1 MQDYSSYIGGNCM
14 LVQYQKRNLEKLQ
27 EVTKDYNELVVVGST
42 NSGRKYV
49 VENWGNSIQ
58 KSIIIEL
65 NVSANKVPYSA
76 LISAINE
83 VDYFK
88 KDRLKI
94 TPTFAITGI
103 VGSINASLEK
113 DTLFKTEVE
122 LIKLF
127 SRAAKRHTIVFIID
141 KAFLIEDG
149 SIELIEK
156 FRRECKK
163 NKNIY
168 IIYVSN
174 TAEDSKKNIYFD
186 DISTCGLPQK
196 TLLRELNLVPY
207 MNLNEKVINFIFNNI
222 SNNIY
227 LLLQIIEDI
236 NTGNLDVFLNNY
248 DKNHTIDKLLEY
260 SENKNEYKKQL
271 SELLSIC
278 AISEHYFQSID
289 FAYLLEEHKS
299 IINSLL
305 EYAQKKYLLT
315 NTDDSFYILFGVVKK
330 IYAGLN
336 EIEKQ
341 KLYIKIVEMFT
352 NVHPSKYYQKYTF
365 AKLAS
370 MNGYSNYL
378 VQFLFSEIRLNH
390 GVDISKYKD
399 ELNEREL
406 NLVKAYNK
414 AYGYNNSK
422 EYDKCIEELSTLR
435 ELSIEFLYEINIVM
449 SQALIKKMDELSR
462 TRAISILNYE
472 KSLTD
477 ENLKFRLNIR
487 KIAALVHIGEY
498 EQALIS
504 CKQTIGYLVNK
515 FNETHA
521 LEYRYYLN
529 VIYRKFSYVS
539 AYDTSTNEVEASV
552 DFFRKHQSEYHT
564 GYYIAL
570 NNLLSLYIINMQT
583 DKATNT
589 KKELEELLIIKN
601 NINFPRREILEN
613 NFLLYD
619 FFIKSVDSRKICE
632 SFKVLYSKNKGGADH
647 ILITSNYSIFL
658 MFNNEFELAEKI
670 LRNTIPDT
678 VGDLEGIYDTRIKIN
693 LAICKFLMD
702 NKNRDECIMMLN
714 SVQYNQ
720 QAPYYKNRLDE
731 LNNIKQLMNT
741 IVSCNDANEWCEAF
755 KSYISTP
762 LSVYTTYQQGFVY
775 TTLFNWDDD

>member
-1 MQDYSSYIGGNCM
+1 M
-14 LVQYQKRNLEKLQ
+14 LVQYQKRNLEMLQ
-27 EVTKDYNELVVVGST
+27 EITKDNKELVVVGST

-49 VENWGNSIQ
+49 IENWANSIH
-58 KSIIIEL
+58 KSIIL
-65 NVSANKVPYSA
+65 NLKVSTNKVPYSS
-76 LISAINE
+76 LISSIKE

-88 KDRLKI
+88 KNRLKI
-94 TPTFAITGI
+94 TPTLSISGI
-103 VGSINASLEK
+103 IGSINASLEMDK
-113 DTLFKTEVE
+113 MFKIEME
-122 LIKLF
+122 LIKLL
-127 SRAAKRHTIVFIID
+127 SRTAKRHTIVFIID

-149 SIELIEK
+149 SLELIEK

-163 NKNIY
+163 GKNIY

-174 TAEDSKKNIYFD
+174 TTEDNKKNIYFD
-186 DISTCGLPQK
+186 DISSCGLSQK
-196 TLLRELNLVPY
+196 ALLRELNLVPH
-207 MNLNEKVINFIFNNI
+207 MNLNDKVINFIFNNI
-222 SNNIY
+222 NNNIY
-227 LLLQIIEDI
+227 LLIQIIEDL
-236 NTGNLDVFLNNY
+236 NAGNLDALLDNY

-260 SENKNEYKKQL
+260 SEHKNEYKKQL
-271 SELLSIC
+271 NELLSIC

-289 FAYLLEEHKS
+289 FAYLLEEHES

-315 NTDDSFYILFGVVKK
+315 DSGDSFHILFGIVNK
-330 IYAGLN
+330 IYASLN

-341 KLYIKIVEMFT
+341 KIYIKIVEMFN

-365 AKLAS
+365 ARLAA
-370 MNGYSNYL
+370 MNGYSKYL
-378 VQFLFSEIRLNH
+378 VQYLFSEIRLNH
-390 GVDISKYKD
+390 GVDIAKFQN

-406 NLVKAYNK
+406 NLVKSYNK
-414 AYGYNNSK
+414 AYGYNISK
-422 EYDKCIEELSTLR
+422 EYDKCIDELSALR
-435 ELSIEFLYEINIVM
+435 ELSIEFLCEVNILM
-449 SQALIKKMDELSR
+449 SQALIKKLDELSR

-472 KSLTD
+472 KCLTD

-498 EQALIS
+498 EQALVS
-504 CKQTIGYLVNK
+504 CKETIGYLVNK

-521 LEYRYYLN
+521 LEYEYYLN

-539 AYDTSTNEVEASV
+539 AYDTSINEVETSV

-570 NNLLSLYIINMQT
+570 NNLLSLYIINMQI
-583 DKATNT
+583 DKATDT
-589 KKELEELLIIKN
+589 KKEIEELLITKN
-601 NINFPRREILEN
+601 NVNFPRREILEN
-613 NFLLYD
+613 NLLLYN
-619 FFIKSVDSRKICE
+619 FFINSIDSKKICE
-632 SFKVLYSKNKGGADH
+632 GFKILYDGNKGGADH

-670 LRNTIPDT
+670 LCDTIPDT
-678 VGDLEGIYDTRIKIN
+678 ERDLEGIYDTRIKIN

-702 NKNRDECIMMLN
+702 NKNRDQCIAMLN

-741 IVSCNDANEWCEAF
+741 IESCNDANKWCETF
-755 KSYISTP
+755 KSNISTP